1 MDAGPAPASAFTAAA
16 RMGHTAGHMMEMR
29 MKVVEIHHPLVRHKL
44 GKLRDIATDPV
55 HFRQLAGEIAALLAF
70 EATRDLPTEPVT
82 VQTWAGP
89 LQVEHVRS
97 EKLTLVPILRAGLG
111 FLPGV
116 QALLPAAPVSVIGL
130 RRNETTHQP
139 EGYYQRLADRMDAR
153 TALLIDPM
161 LATGGSAAA
170 AITLLK
176 QAGCPRIKCI
186 FLLAAPEGLAALEA
200 AHPDIEVYVAAI
212 DERLDENA
220 YIRPGLGDAGDRLFG
235 TPVD

>member
-1 MDAGPAPASAFTAAA
+1 
-16 RMGHTAGHMMEMR
+16 
-29 MKVVEIHHPLVRHKL
+29 MKTITVHHPLVKHKL

-55 HFRQLAGEIAALLAF
+55 HFRQLVGEIAGLLAF
-70 EATRDLPTEPVT
+70 EATRDLPTEPMT

-89 LQVEHVRS
+89 LQVEHVRG
-97 EKLTLVPILRAGLG
+97 EDLTLVPILRAGLG

-130 RRNETTHQP
+130 RRNETTHRP
-139 EGYYQRLADRMDAR
+139 EGYYQRLADRMDQR

-170 AITLLK
+170 AVTMLK

-186 FLLAAPEGLAALEA
+186 FLVAAPEGLAVLA
-200 AHPDIEVYVAAI
+200 AEHPDIEVFVAAI

>member
-1 MDAGPAPASAFTAAA
+1 
-16 RMGHTAGHMMEMR
+16 
-29 MKVVEIHHPLVRHKL
+29 MKTVEVDHPLVRHKL

-89 LQVEHVRS
+89 LQVEYVRS

-116 QALLPAAPVSVIGL
+116 QELLPAAPVSVIGL

-161 LATGGSAAA
+161 LATGGSAIA
-170 AITLLK
+170 AIDMLK
-176 QAGCPRIKCI
+176 ASGVARVKAI
-186 FLLAAPEGLAALEA
+186 FLVAAPEGLRALEA
-200 AHPDIEVYVAAI
+200 AHPDTEVVVAAI
-212 DERLDENA
+212 DERLNEHG
-220 YIRPGLGDAGDRLFG
+220 YILPGLGDAGDRIFG
-235 TPVD
+235 TPA

>member
-1 MDAGPAPASAFTAAA
+1 
-16 RMGHTAGHMMEMR
+16 
-29 MKVVEIHHPLVRHKL
+29 MKIFVADHPLVRHKL
-44 GKLRDIATDPV
+44 GKLRDIRTDPV
-55 HFRQLAGEIAALLAF
+55 HFRQIAGEIATLLAL
-70 EATRDLPTEPVT
+70 EATRDLPTEAIT
-82 VQTWAGP
+82 VPTWAGP
-89 LQVEHVRS
+89 LQVEHVRG
-97 EKLTLVPILRAGLG
+97 EHLTLVPILRAGLG

-139 EGYYQRLADRMDAR
+139 EGYYQRLADRLEER

-161 LATGGSAAA
+161 LATGGSAIA
-170 AITLLK
+170 AIDLLK
-176 QAGCPRIKCI
+176 AAGCRRIKGI
-186 FLLAAPEGLAALEA
+186 FLVAAPEGLRALEA
-200 AHPDIEVYVAAI
+200 AHPDVEVFVAAV

>member
-1 MDAGPAPASAFTAAA
+1 
-16 RMGHTAGHMMEMR
+16 
-29 MKVVEIHHPLVRHKL
+29 MKTITVDHPLVRHKL

-55 HFRQLAGEIAALLAF
+55 LFRQLAGEVAGLLAF
-70 EATRDLPTEPVT
+70 EATRDLTTEAIT
-82 VQTWAGP
+82 VQTWCGP
-89 LQVEHVRS
+89 LQVDRVAGEN
-97 EKLTLVPILRAGLG
+97 LTLVPILRAGLG

-130 RRNETTHQP
+130 RRNETTHRP
-139 EGYYQRLADRMDAR
+139 EGYYQRLADRMDER

-170 AITLLK
+170 AVSLLK
-176 QAGCPRIKCI
+176 QAGCRRIKCL
-186 FLLAAPEGLAALEA
+186 FLVAAPEGLALLESL
-200 AHPDIEVYVAAI
+200 HPDIEVYVAAV
-212 DERLDENA
+212 DQRLDEHA

>member
-1 MDAGPAPASAFTAAA
+1 
-16 RMGHTAGHMMEMR
+16 
-29 MKVVEIHHPLVRHKL
+29 MKLIEVNHPLVRHKL
-44 GKLRDIATDPV
+44 GKLRDINTDPV
-55 HFRQLAGEIAALLAF
+55 HFRQFAGEIAALLAF
-70 EATRDLPTEPVT
+70 EATRDLPTQAIT

-89 LQVEHVRS
+89 LQVEHVRG
-97 EKLTLVPILRAGLG
+97 EDLTLVPILRAGLG

-116 QALLPAAPVSVIGL
+116 QTLLPAAPVSVVGL

-139 EGYYQRLADRMDAR
+139 EGYYQRLADRMHER

-161 LATGGSAAA
+161 LATGGSADA

-186 FLLAAPEGLAALEA
+186 FLVAAPEGLRTLEA

-212 DERLDENA
+212 DQRLDENA
-220 YIRPGLGDAGDRLFG
+220 YIHPGLGDAGDRLFG

>member
-1 MDAGPAPASAFTAAA
+1 
-16 RMGHTAGHMMEMR
+16 
-29 MKVVEIHHPLVRHKL
+29 MKTIEIHHPLVRHKL

-55 HFRQLAGEIAALLAF
+55 LFRQLAGEIAALLAF
-70 EATRDLPTEPVT
+70 EATRDLPTVPRI

-89 LQVEHVRS
+89 LEVEHVAG
-97 EKLTLVPILRAGLG
+97 EDLTLVPILRAGLG

-139 EGYYQRLADRMDAR
+139 EGYYQRLADRMHER

-161 LATGGSAAA
+161 LATGGSAIA
-170 AITLLK
+170 AINLLK
-176 QAGCPRIKCI
+176 AAGCTRIKGL
-186 FLLAAPEGLAALEA
+186 FLVAAPEGLQALGA

-212 DERLDENA
+212 DERLDGNA
-220 YIRPGLGDAGDRLFG
+220 YIVPGLGDAGDRLFG
-235 TPVD
+235 TAGA